1 MRWDNNIGIHLE
13 HVDSTCQMWEGH
25 CISMFQKILSF
36 KEKFMSHKILSL
48 KKKFIYY
55 KIKIYHMAGVY
66 LCLEADVEIFIK
78 CLTKESNT

>member
-1 MRWDNNIGIHLE
+1 
-13 HVDSTCQMWEGH
+13 
-25 CISMFQKILSF
+25 
-36 KEKFMSHKILSL
+36 MSHKILSL

-66 LCLEADVEIFIK
+66 LCLEADVEIFMK